1 MTLAEK
7 LKKLRYRQGMSM
19 SEVARFSERAADRRG
34 RITQGYI
41 SRLESGKETNPSLMK
56 LLTLC
61 RIYKIGPCELFGKNT
76 RRKKR

>member
-7 LKKLRYRQGMSM
+7 LNKLRLRNKLSM
-19 SEVARFSERAADRRG
+19 SEVARMSQAAADSRG

-56 LLTLC
+56 LVTLC
-61 RIYKIGPCELFGKNT
+61 RIYKIQPNELFVRN
-76 RRKKR
+76 RRKKTK